1 MSDDTKVSCDT
12 HGESN
17 TTYVCEHL
25 VRNPVQRW
33 YSDVP
38 SEDNR
43 WPDAWCSA
51 CNVEFLKEGE
61 WNEKNEMGLVAKLL
75 CHNCYEAAQARS
87 LERLHGSAEAAWNEL
102 REQCG
107 IALRRKQDCLERDF
121 QLGKLKRWDW
131 DQQTGQL
138 IFSND
143 GVPAVICD
151 IAFVG
156 SVSTVSNTWLW
167 SWANFSLTETVR
179 DPMDKVRVFGEERD
193 FPKLTVPKWPAE
205 EVDGWEM
212 SSIAAEVLH
221 ARGVYRTPAQYGYT
235 FLAILDAQRAQ

>member
-1 MSDDTKVSCDT
+1 MSDDTRISCDT
-12 HGESN
+12 HGESS

-25 VRNPVQRW
+25 IRNPVQRW
-33 YSDVP
+33 YSAAP
-38 SEDNR
+38 SEANR
-43 WPDAWCSA
+43 WPDAWCSK

-61 WNEKNEMGLVAKLL
+61 WNERNERGLVPKIL

-87 LERLHGSAEAAWNEL
+87 LGRLQGGAAAAWNEL
-102 REQCG
+102 
-107 IALRRKQDCLERDF
+107 ISVSALALRRKQELLERAL
-121 QLGKLKRWDW
+121 QLGKYKRWDW
-131 DQQTGQL
+131 DQQMAKL

-143 GVPAVICD
+143 GDPGVICD

-167 SWANFSLTETVR
+167 SWANFSLTATVR
-179 DPMDKVRVFGEERD
+179 NPMEEVREFGEERD

-212 SSIAAEVLH
+212 SSVAAEVLR
-221 ARGVYRTPAQYGYT
+221 AQGIYRTPGQNGYT
-235 FLAILDAQRAQ
+235 FLAILNARRTQ